1 LSVSGSTAIIPLGA
15 PYSGRLVTHGSGDA
29 ARPLS
34 FAKRRW
40 FVVSEERFPAT
51 WSGQTAIIRA
61 TGEIDLTVAECLR
74 DALLS
79 AFNAGATALVVD
91 LTATTFLDSA
101 GVTALVRAARR
112 ASASE
117 AALRVA
123 VTSPAVLRVLDL
135 VGINQL
141 VPVYPS
147 VAEALASLS
156 AQKTVI
162 DSSTQAPSGPDA
174 TET

>member
-1 LSVSGSTAIIPLGA
+1 
-15 PYSGRLVTHGSGDA
+15 
-29 ARPLS
+29 
-34 FAKRRW
+34 
-40 FVVSEERFPAT
+40 VSEERFPAT
-51 WSGQTAIIRA
+51 WSGQTAVVA
-61 TGEIDLTVAECLR
+61 AAGEIDLTNAECLR

-79 AFNAGATALVVD
+79 AFNAGATAVVVD
-91 LTATTFLDSA
+91 LTAVTFLDSA

-147 VAEALASLS
+147 VGEALASLS
-156 AQKTVI
+156 AQTTVI